1 MTALLSPPIRPH
13 NNSKWVI
20 VPCISDTCTCRMRI
34 VLNTLTH
41 QSQIEEV
48 SLKEEVFVVGV
59 DIQAWDN
66 MRTRERKKRYTP
78 KNKPPISTGGVNGRG
93 FGPKRT

>member
-1 MTALLSPPIRPH
+1 MTALLSPPIRPQ

-48 SLKEEVFVVGV
+48 PLKEELFVVGV
-59 DIQAWDN
+59 DIQAWDS
-66 MRTRERKKRYTP
+66 MRRRERKKPYTL
-78 KNKPPISTGGVNGRG
+78 KNKPPIEIGGNSGKG
-93 FGPKRT
+93 FGPRH